1 MPNYSIKSPENNE
14 EWESY
19 LLFRWEVLRKPL
31 GMSKESLADSIED
44 SKESLAD
51 SIEDKSFHL
60 MGVDEK
66 ENVIASGRVH
76 FNSENEAQIRYMA
89 VDSRFKRRGI
99 GSEIVDKLE
108 KHATSK
114 GAGIMVLNAR
124 EEAINFYSNLG
135 YKEVCPYHSDT
146 GIPHKTMKKSLLI

>member
-1 MPNYSIKSPENNE
+1 MPNYSIKSPESIE

-31 GMSKESLADSIED
+31 GMTKESLS
-44 SKESLAD
+44 D

-60 MGVDEK
+60 MGIDAEK
-66 ENVIASGRVH
+66 NVIASGRVH

-89 VDSRFKRRGI
+89 VDDRFKRRGI

-108 KHATSK
+108 RYAASK
-114 GAGIMVLNAR
+114 GAEIMVLNAR
-124 EEAINFYSNLG
+124 EEAISFYSSLG
-135 YKEVCPYHSDT
+135 YEEVCPYQSDT
-146 GIPHKTMKKSLLI
+146 GIPHKTMRKSVL

>member
-1 MPNYSIKSPENNE
+1 MPNYSIKSPESTE

-31 GMSKESLADSIED
+31 GMT
-44 SKESLAD
+44 KESLAD

-60 MGVDEK
+60 MGIDAEK
-66 ENVIASGRVH
+66 NVIASGRVH

-89 VDSRFKRRGI
+89 VDDRFKRRGI

-108 KHATSK
+108 RYATSK
-114 GAGIMVLNAR
+114 GAEIMVLNAR
-124 EEAINFYSNLG
+124 EEAISFDSSLG
-135 YKEVCPYHSDT
+135 YEEVCPYHSDT
-146 GIPHKTMKKSLLI
+146 GIPHKTMRKSVL